1 MNLRRLFKS
10 DVVCVA
16 FAVGETKTFTIDPNV
31 QCVTFNRGEGGVE
44 CLPKPVYDELN
55 NANSLLSSTAKTN
68 VRALWKVDG
77 NLKELECDLT
87 KHDYREFVLV
97 NAQANASSVLIER
110 QFVLL

>member
-1 MNLRRLFKS
+1 MRQIFKS
-10 DVVCVA
+10 DVVSIA
-16 FAVGETKTFTIDPNV
+16 FAVGETKVFKVDPKV
-31 QCVTFNRGEGGVE
+31 QCLTFNRGEGGVE

-55 NANSLLSSTAKTN
+55 NANSPLSSTAKTN

-97 NAQANASSVLIER
+97 NAQANASSVMIER
-110 QFVLL
+110 QFILI